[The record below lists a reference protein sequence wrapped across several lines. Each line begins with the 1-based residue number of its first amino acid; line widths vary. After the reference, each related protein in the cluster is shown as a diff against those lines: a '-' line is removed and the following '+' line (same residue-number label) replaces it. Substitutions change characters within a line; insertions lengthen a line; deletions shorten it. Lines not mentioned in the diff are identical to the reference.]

1 MKTIVVSSKN
11 PVKIRATLNGFR
23 RMFPDETFT
32 AETVTVPSGVS
43 DQPMSDEEA
52 LRGAMNRADA
62 ARQVAPETDYW
73 VGIEGG
79 AEEMAGEIVAFAWVV
94 VMDGELL
101 GKSRTAA
108 FFLPNEIAEL
118 MRQGKELGDADDI
131 VFGRTNSKQ
140 DNGAVGIL
148 TGDVID
154 RTAFYEHAVVLALIP
169 FRNRGLYSQPGTG
182 GGRES

>member
-1 MKTIVVSSKN
+1 MKTIVVSSQN
-11 PVKIRATLNGFR
+11 PVKARATLNGFH
-23 RMFPDETFT
+23 RMFPGKTF
-32 AETVTVPSGVS
+32 AVDTVTVPSGVS

-52 LRGAMNRADA
+52 LRGAMNRAEG
-62 ARQVAPETDYW
+62 ARQAAPEADYW

-79 AEEMAGEIVAFAWVV
+79 AEEMDGTIAAFAWVV
-94 VMDGELL
+94 VMDGDLL

-108 FFLPNEIAEL
+108 FFLPPEIAEL

-148 TGDVID
+148 TSDVID
-154 RTAFYEHAVVLALIP
+154 RTVFYEHAVALALIP
-169 FRNRGLYSQPGTG
+169 FRNRVLYSR
-182 GGRES
+182 RERA

>member
-1 MKTIVVSSKN
+1 MTKIIVSSQN
-11 PVKIRATLNGFR
+11 PVKIQATLNGFDQ
-23 RMFPDETFT
+23 MFPDQTF
-32 AETVTVPSGVS
+32 AADTVSVPSGVS

-52 LRGAMNRADA
+52 LRGAMNRADG
-62 ARQVAPETDYW
+62 ARQAAPEADYW

-79 AEEMAGEIVAFAWVV
+79 SEEMDGEIAAFAWVV
-94 VMDGELL
+94 VRDRGSL

-108 FFLPNEIAEL
+108 FFLPNQIAEL

-148 TGDVID
+148 TNDVSD
-154 RTAFYEHAVVLALIP
+154 RTALYEHAVVLALIP
-169 FRNRGLYSQPGTG
+169 FRNPRLYP
-182 GGRES
+182 